1 MGILC
6 DTIDLK
12 LGRKVGEK
20 SFSRQ
25 KKKQKKQKT
34 SHKRVCMWICEFRAR
49 FIKAG
54 EKMKKETN
62 ENSAPGKL
70 LP

>member
-20 SFSRQ
+20 SFSR
-25 KKKQKKQKT
+25 KKQKT
-34 SHKRVCMWICEFRAR
+34 SHKRVCVWICEFRAR

-54 EKMKKETN
+54 ENEKETN